1 MAKFSIQGGAT
12 SESVNLFIQD
22 SSSTTGAGLTGLVY
36 NSAGLTCYYN
46 SRRGNATA
54 VTLATLANPDSAWSS
69 GGFKEISSTN
79 MPGMYRFD
87 IPNAALVSG
96 GSPAVGRYVTFM
108 LKGATNMAPC
118 VFELELT
125 ATNNQDS
132 VRGGMTALP
141 NAAAEAAGGLYT
153 RGTGAGQIQQP
164 ANGYILT
171 RLDSPVKRNTALS
184 AFGFTMR
191 DSSGV
196 LKTGLTVSGFRSID
210 GAAFAATA
218 TATATEVA
226 NGFYKLDLAAAD
238 LNGTVI
244 DLRFTATGAQDTTV
258 TLLTMP

>member
-1 MAKFSIQGGAT
+1 MAKFSIAAGAT
-12 SESVNLFIQD
+12 SETVNLFIQD
-22 SSSTTGAGLTGLVY
+22 SSSTTGAGLTGLVF

-46 SRRGNATA
+46 FRRGNATS
-54 VTLATLANPDSAWSS
+54 VTLATLAAADSAYSS

-79 MPGMYRFD
+79 EPGIYRLD
-87 IPNAALVSG
+87 IPDAALASG
-96 GSPAVGRYVTFM
+96 NGRMVTFM
-108 LKGATNMAPC
+108 LKGATNMAPST
-118 VFELELT
+118 FEIELT
-125 ATNNQDS
+125 GTNNQDA

-153 RGTGAGQIQQP
+153 RGSGAGQIQQP
-164 ANGYILT
+164 ANGYILV
-171 RLDSPVKRNTALS
+171 RLDSPVKKNTALA

-191 DSSGV
+191 DTAGA

-238 LNGTVI
+238 LNGNVI